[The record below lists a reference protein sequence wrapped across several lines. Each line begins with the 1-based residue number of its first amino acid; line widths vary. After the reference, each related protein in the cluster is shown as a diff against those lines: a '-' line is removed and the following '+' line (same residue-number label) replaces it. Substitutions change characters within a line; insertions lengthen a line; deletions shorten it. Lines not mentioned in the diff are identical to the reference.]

1 MLRERWNAAK
11 AFFFDVSSF
20 YSILIRILPG
30 DLDTITNL
38 YNMASRQYLSPS
50 LRWTGLRAER
60 NFLASGEGENAEPT
74 PGTWSFFD
82 ELEME

>member
-1 MLRERWNAAK
+1 MEHI
-11 AFFFDVSSF
+11 F
-20 YSILIRILPG
+20 YQPQ
-30 DLDTITNL
+30 NKMKK
-38 YNMASRQYLSPS
+38 YYQYPS
-50 LRWTGLRAER
+50 VKMTDFRPER

>member
-1 MLRERWNAAK
+1 MKKN
-11 AFFFDVSSF
+11 
-20 YSILIRILPG
+20 
-30 DLDTITNL
+30 
-38 YNMASRQYLSPS
+38 QYLSPS
-50 LRWTGLRAER
+50 LRWTDLRAEQ

>member
-1 MLRERWNAAK
+1 MSKLN
-11 AFFFDVSSF
+11 
-20 YSILIRILPG
+20 
-30 DLDTITNL
+30 
-38 YNMASRQYLSPS
+38 YLSPT
-50 LRWTGLRAER
+50 LRETSLRAER

>member
-1 MLRERWNAAK
+1 MNTHPYIVPALRET
-11 AFFFDVSSF
+11 S
-20 YSILIRILPG
+20 
-30 DLDTITNL
+30 
-38 YNMASRQYLSPS
+38 
-50 LRWTGLRAER
+50 LRAER

>member
-1 MLRERWNAAK
+1 MSNK
-11 AFFFDVSSF
+11 H
-20 YSILIRILPG
+20 
-30 DLDTITNL
+30 
-38 YNMASRQYLSPS
+38 YLSPS
-50 LRWTGLRAER
+50 LRWTDVRTER

>member
-1 MLRERWNAAK
+1 MSKLN
-11 AFFFDVSSF
+11 
-20 YSILIRILPG
+20 
-30 DLDTITNL
+30 
-38 YNMASRQYLSPS
+38 YLSPS
-50 LRWTGLRAER
+50 LRETCLRAER

>member
-1 MLRERWNAAK
+1 MMK
-11 AFFFDVSSF
+11 H
-20 YSILIRILPG
+20 YLIPSVK
-30 DLDTITNL
+30 
-38 YNMASRQYLSPS
+38 MADI
-50 LRWTGLRAER
+50 RAER

>member
-1 MLRERWNAAK
+1 MSKLN
-11 AFFFDVSSF
+11 
-20 YSILIRILPG
+20 
-30 DLDTITNL
+30 
-38 YNMASRQYLSPS
+38 YLSPT
-50 LRWTGLRAER
+50 LRETSAER

>member
-1 MLRERWNAAK
+1 MRKLN
-11 AFFFDVSSF
+11 
-20 YSILIRILPG
+20 
-30 DLDTITNL
+30 
-38 YNMASRQYLSPS
+38 YLSPS
-50 LRWTGLRAER
+50 LRWTDLRAEQ

>member
-1 MLRERWNAAK
+1 MK
-11 AFFFDVSSF
+11 KQF
-20 YSILIRILPG
+20 
-30 DLDTITNL
+30 
-38 YNMASRQYLSPS
+38 YLSPS
-50 LRWTGLRAER
+50 LRWTDVRAER

>member
-1 MLRERWNAAK
+1 MIKHPYIVPALR
-11 AFFFDVSSF
+11 VTS
-20 YSILIRILPG
+20 
-30 DLDTITNL
+30 
-38 YNMASRQYLSPS
+38 
-50 LRWTGLRAER
+50 LRAER

>member
-1 MLRERWNAAK
+1 MSKLNYLSQSLRET
-11 AFFFDVSSF
+11 S
-20 YSILIRILPG
+20 
-30 DLDTITNL
+30 
-38 YNMASRQYLSPS
+38 
-50 LRWTGLRAER
+50 LRAER

>member
-1 MLRERWNAAK
+1 MR
-11 AFFFDVSSF
+11 
-20 YSILIRILPG
+20 
-30 DLDTITNL
+30 NL
-38 YNMASRQYLSPS
+38 NYLSPS

>member
-1 MLRERWNAAK
+1 MDMESK
-11 AFFFDVSSF
+11 
-20 YSILIRILPG
+20 
-30 DLDTITNL
+30 
-38 YNMASRQYLSPS
+38 QYLAPS
-50 LRWTGLRAER
+50 MRWTDLRAER

>member
-1 MLRERWNAAK
+1 MENQIKPYKLKMKKLYLLPSVKMTDLR
-11 AFFFDVSSF
+11 
-20 YSILIRILPG
+20 P
-30 DLDTITNL
+30 
-38 YNMASRQYLSPS
+38 
-50 LRWTGLRAER
+50 ER

>member
-1 MLRERWNAAK
+1 MSNK
-11 AFFFDVSSF
+11 HS
-20 YSILIRILPG
+20 
-30 DLDTITNL
+30 
-38 YNMASRQYLSPS
+38 LSPS
-50 LRWTGLRAER
+50 LRWTDVRAER